1 VLVVWCAQLELL
13 LCCAPAAFLPL
24 KHKMTRLLSGPADGW
39 SPYSC
44 GDVFAVEESECLA
57 FGQHTDSVGAKKS
70 FRVGESK
77 STLQDPE
84 PPHHGRV
91 TPPLVHPVTTA
102 ARVSST
108 ASSSSSPPKTP
119 KKHKRVFSDISNQC
133 DSVQRGSEHKAPL
146 SRQVVVSVSVLPL
159 FTRPMDLQLF
169 RLSHLLPSPHCH
181 HPLTTTRRRELSCEL
196 VVGGEGGGCTRHCW
210 NLTHLTSPHSPDSER
225 IQ

>member
-1 VLVVWCAQLELL
+1 MASRRSESVCWSPGVRNWNF
-13 LCCAPAAFLPL
+13 CCAVPPLLLPL
-24 KHKMTRLLSGPADGW
+24 KHKMKRLLSGPADGW

-44 GDVFAVEESECLA
+44 GDVFAVDESEWSSLA
-57 FGQHTDSVGAKKS
+57 LGQHTDSVGAKKS

-108 ASSSSSPPKTP
+108 ASSSSSPPRTP
-119 KKHKRVFSDISNQC
+119 KRVFSDISNQC

-159 FTRPMDLQLF
+159 FTRPVDPQLF
-169 RLSHLLPSPHCH
+169 RLSHLLPSPHH
-181 HPLTTTRRRELSCEL
+181 HRPLTTTRRRELSCEL
-196 VVGGEGGGCTRHCW
+196 VVGGEGGGGTRGKCAW
-210 NLTHLTSPHSPDSER
+210 
-225 IQ
+225 